1 VGPRMMAVQT
11 PKDNVNP
18 DLMWVSCSVEH
29 VNDSQKL
36 SESDVNFL
44 SFQDPN
50 SLAVALNVFGRLPT
64 VSRFSTN
71 ELIFRYVC

>member
-1 VGPRMMAVQT
+1 MMAVQT

-18 DLMWVSCSVEH
+18 DLMWVSDSVEH
-29 VNDSQKL
+29 VNNSQKL

-50 SLAVALNVFGRLPT
+50 SLTVALNVSGRLPT
-64 VSRFSTN
+64 ISRFSTN
-71 ELIFRYVC
+71 